1 MISKDELRILL
12 NTAAEYL
19 KTKGLTD
26 EEILYVVKMM
36 KDDAVR
42 NGIYKDELPDST
54 K

>member
-1 MISKDELRILL
+1 MITKDELRMLL
-12 NTAAEYL
+12 NTASEYL
-19 KTKGLTD
+19 KTKGFTD
-26 EEILYVVKMM
+26 EEILSVIKMM